1 MNPRPTAKEV
11 AQAAIRSGALRPAD
25 MWPGTPE
32 TSKIKFPHEVG
43 LQALRPAP
51 KRTIYTKKHQ
61 PISGKKLFA
70 KVKKGGRLLWIKSP
84 A

>member
-1 MNPRPTAKEV
+1 MNTPLNPKEV

-25 MWPGTPE
+25 MWPGTPDPIV
-32 TSKIKFPHEVG
+32 KLPHEVG